1 MFKVD
6 VARRVRGVRLIHI
19 STPSRIS
26 SQVRNA
32 PAILDTI
39 MARTCVAHA
48 GRTRAEAPSVEAGAT
63 SRQRSGFRARAS
75 DVEAMS
81 TAVLVL
87 GAQRSTSRVAER
99 NLRARAIRRRL
110 DWRSRSGTEQ
120 GGGRG
125 SGAPSRA
132 ARAANLA
139 AEAMRS
145 CCMILFVFVVRLAV
159 QPISRSTIVV
169 ASSSTTASTQI
180 PRRARFVHRRPLDG
194 QEQREAGVRGEIA
207 ARAARRAPR
216 SSSSR

>member
-1 MFKVD
+1 M
-6 VARRVRGVRLIHI
+6 RGVRLIHI

-48 GRTRAEAPSVEAGAT
+48 GRTRAEAPSAEAGAT
-63 SRQRSGFRARAS
+63 SRQRSGFRAR
-75 DVEAMS
+75 ERAMS
-81 TAVLVL
+81 KRCRARVL